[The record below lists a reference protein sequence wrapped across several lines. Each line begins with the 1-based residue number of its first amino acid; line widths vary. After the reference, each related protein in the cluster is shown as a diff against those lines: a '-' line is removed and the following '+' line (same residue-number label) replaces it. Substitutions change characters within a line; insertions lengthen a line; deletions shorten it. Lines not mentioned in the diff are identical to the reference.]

1 MNSSR
6 FLFFCSVFI
15 LSSCVSNTVNV
26 KPNTEE
32 YSQLVDT
39 PVYIK
44 RSSDKDINTFEGELD
59 ECIKTSNTRVN
70 RSSKAG
76 IGFGSYL
83 VLGGLYTI
91 ATASGVFAP
100 VYVAAGTVGGVLG
113 GSTIFVTRATKEF
126 REYSSLENCLE
137 RQGHDVVFYNDG
149 KAKKDKS
156 DL

>member
-1 MNSSR
+1 MWIKV
-6 FLFFCSVFI
+6 LFFFCCVVV
-15 LSSCVSNTVNV
+15 LSACVSNAVSV
-26 KPNTEE
+26 KPNSQE
-32 YSQLVDT
+32 YQQLDT
-39 PVYIK
+39 SPVYIK
-44 RSSDKDINTFEGELD
+44 RASDKDLETYSNDLD
-59 ECIKTSNTRVN
+59 ECIKASDIKVN
-70 RSSKAG
+70 RSSKVG

-83 VLGGLYTI
+83 ALGGLYTI

-100 VYVAAGTVGGVLG
+100 IYVAAGTVGGVLG